1 MNGGTAMF
9 LLSLLG
15 LGAII
20 AAEKIHDT
28 HNCNTYQYK
37 DDYKGWVMNNHRM
50 EIRAIRERDGEEAV
64 KDYLRRLGVKD

>member
-1 MNGGTAMF
+1 MF

-28 HNCNTYQYK
+28 HNCNTYEYK
-37 DDYKGWVMNNHRM
+37 DDYEGWRINYWRPGARM
-50 EIRAIRERDGEEAV
+50 ARERGGVEAERSYW
-64 KDYLRRLGVKD
+64 KSLGIDPNRAM